1 MVCDYVVESC
11 IVIEYIDDAKKKCKL
26 YINCEREY
34 YYLDELAEEN
44 IQEIQENIKRE
55 IRMNYLNKKIQENTF
70 KKILFENDSW
80 IDISYKKQYNK
91 ICNPK
96 YITMSKI
103 IKVYKD
109 FKAIKK

>member
-11 IVIEYIDDAKKKCKL
+11 IVIEYIDDSKKKCKL
-26 YINCEREY
+26 YINCERSHH
-34 YYLDELAEEN
+34 YLDELSEDN
-44 IQEIQENIKRE
+44 NKEIQENIKRE
-55 IRMNYLNKKIQENTF
+55 KRMTYLNKKIEETTF
-70 KKILFENDSW
+70 KKILFENDIW
-80 IDISYKKQYNK
+80 IEGSYKK

-96 YITMSKI
+96 YIKMNKI

>member
-11 IVIEYIDDAKKKCKL
+11 IVIEYIDDAKTKCKL
-26 YINCEREY
+26 YINCERVHH
-34 YYLDELAEEN
+34 YLDELSEDS
-44 IQEIQENIKRE
+44 IQENIKRE
-55 IRMNYLNKKIQENTF
+55 IRMDYLNKKIQENTF
-70 KKILFENDSW
+70 KKILFENDNW
-80 IDISYKKQYNK
+80 IDNSYKKQYNK

-96 YITMSKI
+96 YIKMNKI